1 MPQAPALEASA
12 GPGLVTARQAA
23 VLRALVSAYVGE
35 AAPVGS
41 ATLSCVLPEKLSSA
55 SIRATLAELADLGLV
70 EQPHTSAGRIPTEAG
85 LRTFIDA
92 LLSPRDVAEYD
103 RRAIAVGVDLAEAS
117 EVAQVAS
124 RLLSQATSLLGF
136 VVSPRL
142 DALVLQHVSFV
153 RLGRRRVLAVLVSQ
167 DGTTHRRVIL
177 DDGDLPQAELDR
189 AATLLNERVAGHTLR
204 DVRDA
209 LRGEARALRRQANR
223 LRTRAVELGMR
234 ALSAAAGDHG
244 DLVIATR
251 VVLLDQPEFRDPQRV
266 RELFE
271 ALEEK
276 ERLLEVLDRVLA
288 VEGVRVLLG
297 GETDDPALRRCAL
310 VASHYGE
317 GEGAP
322 LGVVGV
328 IGPTRMDYGRVIPLV
343 GYLSQVMTEKLSA

>member
-1 MPQAPALEASA
+1 MSQGAAREASA
-12 GPGLVTARQAA
+12 GPGPVSGRQAD
-23 VLRALVSAYVGE
+23 VLRALVSAYVGQ
-35 AAPVGS
+35 ATPVGS

-55 SIRATLAELADLGLV
+55 SIRATLAELAELGLV
-70 EQPHTSAGRIPTEAG
+70 DQPHTSAGRVPTEAG
-85 LRTFIDA
+85 LRMFIDA

-103 RRAIAVGVDLAEAS
+103 RRAIATGVDLAEAS
-117 EVAQVAS
+117 EVSRVAS
-124 RLLSQATSLLGF
+124 QLLSQCTNLLGF

-142 DALVLQHVSFV
+142 DALLLQHVSLV
-153 RLGRRRVLAVLVSQ
+153 RLGRERLLAVLVSQ
-167 DGTTHRRVIL
+167 SGTAHRRVIRNE
-177 DDGDLPQAELDR
+177 GDLPQAELDR
-189 AATLLNERVAGHTLR
+189 AASLLNERVAGRTLR
-204 DVRDA
+204 EVRDA

-223 LRTRAVELGMR
+223 LRARAVELGMR
-234 ALSAAAGDHG
+234 ALSAAADGHG

-251 VVLLDQPEFRDPQRV
+251 LVLLDQPEFRDPARV

-276 ERLLEVLDRVLA
+276 ERLLEVLDRVLGA
-288 VEGVRVLLG
+288 EGVRVLLG

-310 VASHYGE
+310 VATHYGE

-322 LGVVGV
+322 LGVLGV